1 VHPAGLTRAGRPAA
15 SDPDRSERTAM
26 TTPDPFS
33 AALADRLQ
41 RAWHETP
48 TGAGLVSITLA
59 APEVCFR
66 GLPRLDGPY
75 WYWARPETET
85 YLLGLGEAWRSEAS
99 GEGRL
104 DTLARSFE
112 ALRRRWQRLDPDS
125 QGTAPP
131 CFTGIAFDP
140 DDPMEGPWQ
149 GFPNALL
156 AVPEVVLRR
165 DGNHCTLTFTAEAGG
180 GGETV
185 ARWLAVAGRLLGA
198 LQCPPDPS
206 GTRTPL
212 TRILSDPE
220 ESEWIGLIEQAN
232 RDIEAGAID
241 KVVPARRIRVCAER
255 RLDGHRLLAAL
266 GYMYPCCMLFAAN
279 LGGRTVASATPER
292 LVTRHGDEVVSDAI
306 GGTARRAPNERHDQE
321 LGDALQGSRKA
332 RHEHAL
338 VVEAIRA
345 ALAPV
350 CEELSIPDAPR
361 IYRLRHLQHLWT
373 PVRGRAPRESG
384 LLDLARRLHPTPAVG
399 GTPRAAALDW
409 LQRHGE
415 LQRGWYSGAVGWLD
429 ADGHGELAVLL
440 RCALVN
446 GECADLYA
454 GAGIV
459 SASDPEAEL
468 AETALKLEAMLEA
481 LENA

>member
-1 VHPAGLTRAGRPAA
+1 MPSSDPVIAALTDRLRGAWPEPAA
-15 SDPDRSERTAM
+15 GE
-26 TTPDPFS
+26 
-33 AALADRLQ
+33 
-41 RAWHETP
+41 
-48 TGAGLVSITLA
+48 LVSITIA

-85 YLLGLGEAWRSEAS
+85 YMLGLGEAWRAEAA
-99 GEGRL
+99 GTDRFPA
-104 DTLARSFE
+104 LAHAF
-112 ALRRRWQRLDPDS
+112 AGLRERWQRLDPDR
-125 QGTAPP
+125 QETAAP
-131 CFTGIAFDP
+131 CFAGLAFDP
-140 DDPMEGPWQ
+140 DDPMDGPWR

-165 DGNHCTLTFTAEAGG
+165 DGNRCTLTFTAEADA
-180 GGETV
+180 GGEAAVT
-185 ARWLAVAGRLLGA
+185 RWLAIAGELLAA
-198 LQCPPDPS
+198 LQKPPDPS

-212 TRILSDPE
+212 TRILSEPE
-220 ESEWIGLIEQAN
+220 ETEWMRLIERAN

-279 LGGRTVASATPER
+279 LGDRTVASATPER
-292 LVTRHGDEVVSDAI
+292 LVARHGAGIVSDAI
-306 GGTARRAPNERHDQE
+306 GGTTRRAPNERHDRE
-321 LGDALQGSRKA
+321 LGDALRGSRKA

-338 VVEAIRA
+338 VVDAIRE

-350 CEELSIPDAPR
+350 CDGLSAPDTPR

-373 PVRGRAPRESG
+373 PVHGDPEAGTG

-399 GTPRAAALDW
+399 GTPRGPALQW
-409 LQRHGE
+409 LQRHSD

-429 ADGHGELAVLL
+429 ADGGGELAVLL

-459 SASDPEAEL
+459 STSDAEAEL
-468 AETALKLEAMLEA
+468 AETELKLGAMLEA